1 MNNNVLIY
9 DREEIER
16 MVGKMIEQYSSL
28 SPQWKKKLHR
38 QRHKMNGKQY
48 GFTNEWYSNN
58 AVRQTEKVMTVM
70 LHIYPI
76 CVDVESKIGSLWIEL
91 RWHCVSRLL

>member
-16 MVGKMIEQYSSL
+16 MVGKMIEQYSS
-28 SPQWKKKLHR
+28 PNPEWMEKKKYGIDNDR
-38 QRHKMNGKQY
+38 KQY
-48 GFTNEWYSNN
+48 DSVNEKYSNN

-76 CVDVESKIGSLWIEL
+76 CVDVESKIGSL
-91 RWHCVSRLL
+91 